1 MFRKIYLIAA
11 LALTSSIA
19 MAQTGSLKGVIND
32 AMSGESIPFANIVAE
47 KNGNQIG
54 GTTTDFD
61 GNYTIKPL
69 EPGTYTIKAT
79 FVGYGTV
86 EVTGVIVSANKITFQ
101 DVKLQEGI
109 AELLGYKNAKWIK
122 PLLDIKPKERPVKNK
137 YVVINIHSTAQM
149 KYWNHPDG
157 KRVRGTS
164 PYWNEL
170 CRILRKNGLTPVVV
184 EKNEFWGVNPYY
196 NGLPKKSVKRV
207 GMPLEEVVNYI
218 QHAEFFIGLSSGLA
232 WIAHGLGKKTAII
245 ANFTNEDHEIPLD
258 ENNYKRI
265 TKKDVCHGC
274 WNNPKYDLMSIYKDR
289 NDTWDE
295 CPEHK
300 DTKRE
305 FECHTSITPEQVF
318 NEIEDWI

>member
-1 MFRKIYLIAA
+1 MGKGTIVECSNSLGDTIATIPYVNKYKIDNNCDV
-11 LALTSSIA
+11 SV
-19 MAQTGSLKGVIND
+19 KINPD
-32 AMSGESIPFANIVAE
+32 YIFLFENSYPDLNFIDNKEGFDKIINANYHFY
-47 KNGNQIG
+47 K
-54 GTTTDFD
+54 
-61 GNYTIKPL
+61 
-69 EPGTYTIKAT
+69 
-79 FVGYGTV
+79 
-86 EVTGVIVSANKITFQ
+86 
-101 DVKLQEGI
+101 KLQEGI
-109 AELLGYKNAKWIK
+109 AEHLGYKNAKWIK
-122 PLLDIKPKERPVKNK
+122 PILNIKPKERPIKNK

-157 KRVRGTS
+157 KKVRDTS

-184 EKNEFWGVNPYY
+184 EKEERWGVNPYY

-207 GMPLEEVVNYI
+207 GMSLEEVVNYI

-274 WNNPKYDLMSIYKDR
+274 WNNPKYDLMSIYRDK

>member
-1 MFRKIYLIAA
+1 MGKGTIVECSNSLGDTIATIPYVNKYKIDNNCDVSVKINPDYMFLFENSYPNLNFIDNKEGFDEI
-11 LALTSSIA
+11 
-19 MAQTGSLKGVIND
+19 IN
-32 AMSGESIPFANIVAE
+32 ANYHFY
-47 KNGNQIG
+47 K
-54 GTTTDFD
+54 
-61 GNYTIKPL
+61 KR
-69 EPGTYTIKAT
+69 
-79 FVGYGTV
+79 
-86 EVTGVIVSANKITFQ
+86 
-101 DVKLQEGI
+101 QEGI
-109 AELLGYKNAKWIK
+109 AEHLGYKNAKWIK
-122 PLLDIKPKERPVKNK
+122 PILDIKPKERPVKNK

-184 EKNEFWGVNPYY
+184 EKNELWGVNPYY